1 MATTA
6 TTMRIPD
13 DLAARYERLAKS
25 TGRTKIYYMTK
36 ALQDSIDSIEYEYG
50 LLQELEDYRSGKTV
64 AYSSEDMRGRCNLDG

>member
-6 TTMRIPD
+6 TTLRIPT

-25 TGRTKIYYMTK
+25 TGRTKTYYMAK

-50 LLQELEDYRSGKTV
+50 LLQDLEDYRSGKAV
-64 AYSSEDMRGRCNLDG
+64 AYSSKKMRKRCGLDG

>member
-25 TGRTKIYYMTK
+25 TGRTKTYYMTK

-64 AYSSEDMRGRCNLDG
+64 AYSSEEMRKRCGLDG

>member
-25 TGRTKIYYMTK
+25 TGRTKTYYMTK
-36 ALQDSIDSIEYEYG
+36 ALQDSIDSIEYEYR

>member
-25 TGRTKIYYMTK
+25 TGRTKTYYMTK
-36 ALQDSIDSIEYEYG
+36 ALQGSIDSIEYEYG

>member
-25 TGRTKIYYMTK
+25 TGRTKTYYMTK

-50 LLQELEDYRSGKTV
+50 LLQELKDYRSGKTV